1 MWWGYIK
8 KPALSGWRAKSEE
21 DREIAKTGIAPWRLA
36 LLFFVQQGKQMFS
49 EIRVVLIASE
59 SL

>member
-1 MWWGYIK
+1 MVGLYQK
-8 KPALSGWRAKSEE
+8 ALASGWRAKSEE

-49 EIRVVLIASE
+49 EVRVVLIASE